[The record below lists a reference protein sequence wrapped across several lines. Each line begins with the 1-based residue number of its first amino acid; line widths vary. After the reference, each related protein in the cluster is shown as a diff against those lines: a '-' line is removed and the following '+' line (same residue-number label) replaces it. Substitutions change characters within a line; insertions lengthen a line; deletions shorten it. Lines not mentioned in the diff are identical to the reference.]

1 MTQVTYSYDAH
12 GRKWK
17 ETDARNG
24 ITIYTYNDADQVVT
38 VTTPAPNTTQAAQ
51 TTTTYYDVSFRAWK
65 VTAADGTSIT
75 NEFYKT
81 GGLKRTYGS
90 RTYPV
95 AYGYDPQGRMTKMT
109 NWTTFDAGGSGSGAR
124 VTTWNY
130 DAYRGWLSS
139 KRYHD
144 STGPDYTY
152 TDGGRLRQRS
162 WVRVISSTNRV
173 LTSYVYG
180 FDNVSGTN
188 SHGDL
193 VQPST
198 IGVGVIR
205 PGAVRIPFAALP
217 ATISVVIPSGYS
229 RAGAGGKA
237 GPVRHFSHAPLGVIT
252 VSDWISP

>member
-1 MTQVTYSYDAH
+1 MSNPIEEEVQ
-12 GRKWK
+12 K
-17 ETDARNG
+17 EIKANK
-24 ITIYTYNDADQVVT
+24 ILIYGKGTKQAPMCGFTRETMQFFDKYGFPYELVDVLQN
-38 VTTPAPNTTQAAQ
+38 PAK
-51 TTTTYYDVSFRAWK
+51 R
-65 VTAADGTSIT
+65 
-75 NEFYKT
+75 EF
-81 GGLKRTYGS
+81 L
-90 RTYPV
+90 
-95 AYGYDPQGRMTKMT
+95 AKMT

-173 LTSYVYG
+173 STAYVYG

-193 VQPST
+193 VGINYSND
-198 IGVGVIR
+198 
-205 PGAVRIPFAALP
+205 P
-217 ATISVVIPSGYS
+217 A
-229 RAGAGGKA
+229 RAF
-237 GPVRHFSHAPLGVIT
+237 P
-252 VSDWISP
+252 